1 MPGESTRGAV
11 ASMPGTTTDCLFGE
25 ALVRSVFGSDDGS
38 SDDGNVSDCSADAQ
52 ISEQPPPVFIAPDR
66 YRHVGPLSNSIPG
79 LELCRGALTM
89 EAQQWLVS
97 QIDAEHLVELP
108 TPLPG
113 TVKTTSIPTEA
124 PSRVFARDAETQ
136 PPPLPE
142 SNRRRANQS
151 MRFGNFPNW
160 AHTLS
165 CHVKTIA
172 LSDATLP
179 IEIARR
185 GETRE
190 GKEAKKRKK
199 TETNNSRQAL
209 FDQLIVNAY
218 TPGEGLAPHVDLHAF
233 DDGVVVVSLLATV
246 VMDFYAPQTT
256 ETTTRQKK
264 QKVDGT
270 EQEEDA
276 RMPKN
281 HASTDVRAIS
291 QKYLHAP
298 YPHPSPIGLR
308 LDPGDVLF
316 LSGDARWRWRHGI
329 AARTVDGDRR
339 DGGGE
344 EGGNTEKSGVAKRGF
359 RLSVT
364 LRALREEGREL
375 RVNAGVA
382 AGS

>member
-1 MPGESTRGAV
+1 M
-11 ASMPGTTTDCLFGE
+11 
-25 ALVRSVFGSDDGS
+25 
-38 SDDGNVSDCSADAQ
+38 SA
-52 ISEQPPPVFIAPDR
+52 IRV
-66 YRHVGPLSNSIPG
+66 
-79 LELCRGALTM
+79 
-89 EAQQWLVS
+89 
-97 QIDAEHLVELP
+97 
-108 TPLPG
+108 
-113 TVKTTSIPTEA
+113 A
-124 PSRVFARDAETQ
+124 PSVCRRTGNEFVVSNRKTSQ
-136 PPPLPE
+136 HRTGHSWNNSRLLPE

-160 AHTLS
+160 AHTLA